1 MRYYGKTFLW
11 TMLVASSN
19 AFVIQLTKRILNFPT
34 TTTVEDQSNDWNEM
48 HLAHG
53 WMDIHEED
61 ATELWE
67 SEMAAAFDAHD
78 DPDPGM
84 EAAAEERAIMLAAEL
99 IHHFRLKKHNQGL
112 SK

>member
-1 MRYYGKTFLW
+1 MRYTTAFLW
-11 TMLVASSN
+11 VILVASSN
-19 AFVIQLTKRILNFPT
+19 AFVIQLTKRILSFPT
-34 TTTVEDQSNDWNEM
+34 TTTVEDQSNDWNEA

-61 ATELWE
+61 ASELWE

-84 EAAAEERAIMLAAEL
+84 EAAAEERTVMSAAEFA
-99 IHHFRLKKHNQGL
+99 HQFKQKKQ
-112 SK
+112 K